1 MSQVMSP
8 GPPGRWGGGE
18 MLDIEFHHVANYPA
32 DHTYVMRP
40 QYKLGTVGS
49 KELPG

>member
-8 GPPGRWGGGE
+8 GPPGRGV
-18 MLDIEFHHVANYPA
+18 LDIEFHHRANYLA

-40 QYKLGTVGS
+40 QYKL
-49 KELPG
+49 